1 MGENRGREK
10 QGNRER
16 WAGFQR
22 WPVMVLAVVANGD
35 GVVLRNGGAARLGEG
50 EMREWRREGSSV
62 MVTIGGGVVR

>member
-1 MGENRGREK
+1 
-10 QGNRER
+10 
-16 WAGFQR
+16 
-22 WPVMVLAVVANGD
+22 MVLAVVANGD